1 MALRHWA
8 LIIAPMHMVMVDADE
23 MQENGEVLT
32 FVREGRRVA
41 RFSQY
46 MGWVER
52 LEEEKPKESATV
64 TPLSLVPN
72 DRPTPPA
79 GDAA

>member
-1 MALRHWA
+1 
-8 LIIAPMHMVMVDADE
+8 MHMVIVDADE

-32 FVREGRRVA
+32 FIRDGRRVA

-52 LEEEKPKESATV
+52 LEEPEKPKEAASV
-64 TPLSLVPN
+64 LSLVPN
-72 DRPTPPA
+72 DRPTPPP